1 MGSKSANSKSKSKSN
16 GKQKNGKVK
25 LRKKDNIWVRIVK
38 AFVGDKVSEQ
48 MEKHEPDHPT
58 LCYNAEKQRWEKRP
72 KPHWLPSEDWELLK
86 HIRKNAH
93 WMDYG
98 CSCCCDSVVIGRSA
112 VISLVPAVG
121 PIVCIVLGSRMV
133 NSKARKFDLP
143 WSTTAMMYFRTG
155 ASECIGLVPV
165 VGEVFVAWY
174 KASTRNLYA
183 LEEVLEERY
192 ADRQY
197 RDRVEYD

>member
-1 MGSKSANSKSKSKSN
+1 
-16 GKQKNGKVK
+16 
-25 LRKKDNIWVRIVK
+25 
-38 AFVGDKVSEQ
+38 
-48 MEKHEPDHPT
+48 
-58 LCYNAEKQRWEKRP
+58 
-72 KPHWLPSEDWELLK
+72 
-86 HIRKNAH
+86 
-93 WMDYG
+93 
-98 CSCCCDSVVIGRSA
+98 
-112 VISLVPAVG
+112 
-121 PIVCIVLGSRMV
+121 
-133 NSKARKFDLP
+133 
-143 WSTTAMMYFRTG
+143 MMYFRTG